1 VDPSPRSGRL
11 LVATP
16 TIADPNFERAVV
28 LVLEHDPEGTLGV
41 VLDRPSDVEV
51 AAVLPAWVGLIAAP
65 SVMFTGGPVQ
75 REAVVAVA
83 RRAPDAPVEIGGYRP
98 ITDTLGVVDL
108 TAEPADIAPHITA
121 MRCFAGYG
129 GWTSGQ
135 LVSEIRAGAW
145 WVVDGLDDDV
155 VDREP
160 AELWRRVLRRQP
172 GQRSWFATYPADPVV
187 N

>member
-1 VDPSPRSGRL
+1 M
-11 LVATP
+11 
-16 TIADPNFERAVV
+16 

-51 AAVLPAWVGLIAAP
+51 AELLPTWAGLLSAP
-65 SVMFTGGPVQ
+65 TAMFTGGPVQ

-83 RRAPDAPVEIGGYRP
+83 RRATGAPAEIDGYRP

-108 TAEPADIAPHITA
+108 TGDPALLAAHLTG
-121 MRCFAGYG
+121 MRCFAGYA

-135 LVSEIRAGAW
+135 LVAEIRAGAW
-145 WVVDGLDDDV
+145 WVVDGIDDDV
-155 VDREP
+155 LGREP
-160 AELWRRVLRRQP
+160 DGLWRRVLRRQP
-172 GQRSWFATYPADPVV
+172 GERAWFATYPADPVV